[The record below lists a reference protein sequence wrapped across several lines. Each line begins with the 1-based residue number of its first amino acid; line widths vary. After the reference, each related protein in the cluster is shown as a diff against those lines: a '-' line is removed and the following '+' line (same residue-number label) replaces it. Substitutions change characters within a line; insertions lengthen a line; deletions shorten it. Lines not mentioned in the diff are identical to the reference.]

1 MKTLMIIFLIGFL
14 LFGAIGLYFRLT
26 HDWNKLAAETDKLD
40 ENSTAK
46 RDGRAM
52 QLGKGL
58 DIDAAPGREKGRP
71 KVPPPADVF
80 YLGCHL
86 SGGRHCLRRVDA
98 EVRKRAFRMESSF
111 VIPVDF
117 PAATDAVVFAVPCVF
132 CANPERNPSKSQSTA
147 LSSDL

>member
-58 DIDAAPGREKGRP
+58 DIAAAQAEK
-71 KVPPPADVF
+71 KADQKFRRQLTFSILAVI
-80 YLGCHL
+80 
-86 SGGRHCLRRVDA
+86 CL
-98 EVRKRAFRMESSF
+98 
-111 VIPVDF
+111 
-117 PAATDAVVFAVPCVF
+117 AAAIICG
-132 CANPERNPSKSQSTA
+132 A
-147 LSSDL
+147 LMQR

>member
-14 LFGAIGLYFRLT
+14 VFGAIGLYFRLT

-58 DIDAAPGREKGRP
+58 DIDIEKAEKKADQKFRRQLTFSVLAVICLAAAIVCG
-71 KVPPPADVF
+71 
-80 YLGCHL
+80 
-86 SGGRHCLRRVDA
+86 
-98 EVRKRAFRMESSF
+98 
-111 VIPVDF
+111 
-117 PAATDAVVFAVPCVF
+117 
-132 CANPERNPSKSQSTA
+132 A
-147 LSSDL
+147 LMQR